1 MYVHFKCQF
10 PKSVFH
16 ALLSMKCS
24 PKNKE
29 SEVFVFSM
37 SLEGIGWIY
46 GWGLFLETNCQYPRL
61 ILHNI
66 LHINQDF
73 RRGKSTKSIF
83 IWINSSN
90 FLYSVKN
97 LTSTFVFVLLSFL
110 ISRARQN
117 YFCILFRVTLVPLN
131 PTCYL
136 LEPSWL
142 VAVWLLNGKRMIAG
156 GNLVPLVIYTFKLQL
171 APFPLL
177 LLIS

>member
-73 RRGKSTKSIF
+73 RGRGNLLKAFLFGSTQATSCIPSK
-83 IWINSSN
+83 
-90 FLYSVKN
+90 FLP
-97 LTSTFVFVLLSFL
+97 LTFVFVLSSFL

-117 YFCILFRVTLVPLN
+117 YFCILFHSLVTLVPLN

-156 GNLVPLVIYTFKLQL
+156 GRPCPLGNLYF
-171 APFPLL
+171 
-177 LLIS
+177 

>member
-1 MYVHFKCQF
+1 MSQQRVKAKFLYF
-10 PKSVFH
+10 PWVCRG
-16 ALLSMKCS
+16 M
-24 PKNKE
+24 
-29 SEVFVFSM
+29 
-37 SLEGIGWIY
+37 GWIY

-73 RRGKSTKSIF
+73 RREGKSTKSIF

-90 FLYSVKN
+90 FLYSVKI

-117 YFCILFRVTLVPLN
+117 YFCILFHSLGTLVPLN

-177 LLIS
+177 LLISYI